1 MRTAQAA
8 TSERRPLGEVERY
21 HDVFALIDFLGTD
34 SCSKQSCYMLPN
46 STNVVS
52 LPTVGFQ
59 VSESSAHPPPE
70 SEDESQLRAP
80 VKVESRHEDQGH
92 AANEPEERR
101 ARASHV
107 ATLDAEAAIIIY
119 RAKERHTPRDNTSSA
134 LAEEYGITMKAVR
147 DIWNLRTWAWTT
159 MPYWTKTDLDTF
171 LKKHL
176 GAQCRGEGVKSIA
189 AACKLCASPRRRGRP
204 TEDTTR
210 SPSISPFTSPRLPS
224 ATKAYS
230 YPTMS
235 GYFETPNITELIL
248 PRNHQPRSACPSDDV
263 PRHVPFER
271 FNKSNPHL
279 HPYTVTHDCD
289 AFNRSNQTYV
299 QVNFSG
305 ANLLQSQHNGC
316 ASY

>member
-1 MRTAQAA
+1 MTALNA

-21 HDVFALIDFLGTD
+21 QDVFALIEFLGTD
-34 SCSKQSCYMLPN
+34 SSSEQSCYCLPD

-59 VSESSAHPPPE
+59 VSESSANPPPE
-70 SEDESQLRAP
+70 SKDESRLRAR

-101 ARASHV
+101 VRASHV
-107 ATLDAEAAIIIY
+107 ATLGAEAAIIIY
-119 RAKERHTPRDNTSSA
+119 RAKERHTPRDHMSSA

-159 MPYWTKTDLDTF
+159 MPYWTTTDLDSF

-176 GAQCRGEGVKSIA
+176 CAHCRGEGVKSIA

-210 SPSISPFTSPRLPS
+210 SPSISPFTSPWLPS
-224 ATKAYS
+224 ATKAFS

-248 PRNHQPRSACPSDDV
+248 PRNHHPQAACPSDDV
-263 PRHVPFER
+263 PQHVPFECV
-271 FNKSNPHL
+271 NKPHPHQ

-289 AFNRSNQTYV
+289 AFNRSN
-299 QVNFSG
+299 
-305 ANLLQSQHNGC
+305 LGC
-316 ASY
+316 LAPNIRSSDFFGGKSTAISTQ